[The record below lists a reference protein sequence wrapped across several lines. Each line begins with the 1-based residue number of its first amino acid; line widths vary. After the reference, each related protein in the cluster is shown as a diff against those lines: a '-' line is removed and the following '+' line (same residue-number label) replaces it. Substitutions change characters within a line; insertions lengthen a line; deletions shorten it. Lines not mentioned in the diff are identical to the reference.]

1 LPAAPTWAVG
11 IPFSAKKYAMTKDGS
26 MSQEMILKNAR
37 VVTPTEVIEGSVL
50 LRGGLIAE
58 IQSGPVESASAVDL
72 EGDYLIPGLIDLH
85 TDNVER
91 HIRPRRDADWP
102 MLAALMAHDAE
113 MTSVGITTVFD
124 ALYVGQRNID
134 PQSPGTLELAIA
146 ALDAGRKKKLFR
158 AEHFLHLRAETSRE
172 AMPDIFA
179 KVYPEPSVRMVSVM
193 DHTPG
198 QRQFANRQGN
208 GGQYGGGRRR
218 DRGSAEE
225 NAGRPEMSAE
235 ERQEKIAAPNRA
247 KLLSMLAGHTIA
259 LASHDDT
266 TVEHVEQAHAEGIG
280 IAEFPTSVIAAQIAR
295 NNGMKIVAGSP
306 NLVLGRSL
314 SGNVSVEE
322 LARLGLLD
330 ALASDYVPA
339 SLLHGA
345 FLLSEKIGIPL
356 PEAIGT
362 VTLNPARLTGL
373 NDRGCI
379 APGKRADLVRV
390 RITEGLPVLIT
401 VWREGM
407 RVC

>member
-1 LPAAPTWAVG
+1 M
-11 IPFSAKKYAMTKDGS
+11 INE
-26 MSQEMILKNAR
+26 QILKNAR
-37 VVTPTEVIEGSVL
+37 IVTPTEIVEGSVH
-50 LRGGLIAE
+50 LRNGLIAE
-58 IQSGPVESASAVDL
+58 IQSGPVESAKSINL
-72 EGDYLIPGLIDLH
+72 EGDYLIPGLVDLH

-113 MTSVGITTVFD
+113 MAAVGITTVFD

-134 PQSPGTLELAIA
+134 PQSSGTLELAIA
-146 ALDAGRKKKLFR
+146 ALNAGRKKKVFR

-172 AMPDIFA
+172 AMPEIFA
-179 KVYPEPSVRMVSVM
+179 SVYPEASVRLISVM

-208 GGQYGGGRRR
+208 GGQYGGGGRRR

-225 NAGRPEMSAE
+225 IASGPDMSAE
-235 ERQEKIAAPNRA
+235 ERQEKIAASNRA
-247 KLLSMLAGHTIA
+247 NLLSMLSGHSIA

-266 TVEHVEQAHAEGIG
+266 TIEHVEQAYAEGIS
-280 IAEFPTSVIAAQIAR
+280 IAEFPTSVIAAQTAR
-295 NNGMKIVAGSP
+295 DKGMKIVAGSP
-306 NLVLGRSL
+306 NLVIGRSL
-314 SGNVSVEE
+314 SGNVAVEE
-322 LARLGLLD
+322 LGRLGLLD
-330 ALASDYVPA
+330 VLASDYVPA

-356 PEAIGT
+356 PEAIGM
-362 VTLNPARLTGL
+362 VTLNPAQLTGL

-379 APGKRADLVRV
+379 AHGKRADLVRV
-390 RITEGLPVLIT
+390 RMEEGLPVPTI